1 MSRRVLAPLLLLL
14 TAVGSIAAQDHKAT
28 LARPTKDVF
37 QDARD
42 GLSQMGYT
50 LDKVDSTTFA
60 LVGSRA
66 LDMDPVTGTTI
77 GEIDIQL
84 SAGTADSTVIEVHA
98 TTWRQ
103 LIQQHARHKAEKPS
117 AQLDVDATRLLAAL
131 R

>member
-1 MSRRVLAPLLLLL
+1 MSQHIRALLLLSL
-14 TAVGSIAAQDHKAT
+14 TAVGPIAAQDHKAT
-28 LARPTKDVF
+28 LARPEKDVF

-50 LDKVDSTTFA
+50 LDKVDSATFA

-66 LDMDPVTGTTI
+66 LEMDPVTGTTI

-84 SAGTADSTVIEVHA
+84 TAGTADSTVIEIHS

-117 AQLDVDATRLLAAL
+117 AQLDLDATRLLAAL